1 MGAPILPLPVRGS
14 RHHAAAFSG
23 VDRVYGCCQRCGRAR
38 ALARRGDPCDRW
50 RLPLDGIDAPEICQA
65 YGLEARA
72 ALQRWVKGRELELQ
86 VLRTDDY
93 GRPITRVTLQGADVA
108 RALVRE
114 GHAWSYRWRRS
125 PGPYAQEEAEA
136 RSAGRGLFAAR
147 EPQRPYDFR
156 RSHGPCERR

>member
-1 MGAPILPLPVRGS
+1 MRLRFLVLIACMGAASVAAVPARWQGVVTRVTDGDSLWVRPSAGG
-14 RHHAAAFSG
+14 AP
-23 VDRVYGCCQRCGRAR
+23 QRI
-38 ALARRGDPCDRW
+38 
-50 RLPLDGIDAPEICQA
+50 RLHGIDAPEICQA